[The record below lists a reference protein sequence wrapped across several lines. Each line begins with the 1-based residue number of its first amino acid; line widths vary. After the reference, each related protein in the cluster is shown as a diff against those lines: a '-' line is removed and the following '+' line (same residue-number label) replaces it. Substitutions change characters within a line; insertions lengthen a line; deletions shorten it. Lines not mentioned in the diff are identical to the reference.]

1 MIREKEQKDISK
13 PKSLLLISHRVSW
26 RRKKK
31 KNKEDPSKIIYRIN
45 FKDKGILRC
54 IKRNYRISKE
64 LFWKNNNWFG
74 IIDGKRTKR
83 MVNETIRKRL

>member
-31 KNKEDPSKIIYRIN
+31 KKNKEDPSKIIYRIN
-45 FKDKGILRC
+45 FKDKGIVKC
-54 IKRNYRISKE
+54 IKRNFRISQE
-64 LFWKNNNWFG
+64 LFWKNNNCFG
-74 IIDGKRTKR
+74 IIDEK
-83 MVNETIRKRL
+83 